1 MPRDPIPD
9 EVRRF
14 ILTSIPSVPFVE
26 AMLIFMA
33 RPDAAIETKDI
44 AAGLYMRESAAAE
57 IVALLEAAHIVEPVA
72 ATPSSHRFAPASPE
86 LARMLGQVAAFYA
99 KDLIGV
105 TDLIH
110 SRAGRKA
117 QQFADAFK
125 LRKDS

>member
-14 ILTSIPSVPFVE
+14 ILTSIPSVPFIE
-26 AMLIFMA
+26 ALLMFMA
-33 RPDAAIETKDI
+33 QRGREIETREI
-44 AAGLYMRESAAAE
+44 ARGLYVSEPAAAD
-57 IVALLEAAHIVEPVA
+57 IVRQLAEARIVQPA
-72 ATPSSHRFAPASPE
+72 AAPASHRYSPEPE
-86 LARMLGQVAAFYA
+86 LADMLGQVAAFYSR
-99 KDLIGV
+99 DLIGV

-110 SRAGRKA
+110 SRTSRKA

>member
-26 AMLIFMA
+26 AMLLFMA
-33 RPDAAIETKDI
+33 RRGVAIETREI
-44 AAGLYMRESAAAE
+44 ARGLYIPDSSAAE
-57 IVALLEAAHIVEPVA
+57 IVELLHAAHIVGPVA
-72 ATPSSHRFAPASPE
+72 APQPSHRFAPASPE
-86 LARMLGQVAAFYA
+86 LERMLEQVAAFYA

-110 SRAGRKA
+110 SRTGRKA